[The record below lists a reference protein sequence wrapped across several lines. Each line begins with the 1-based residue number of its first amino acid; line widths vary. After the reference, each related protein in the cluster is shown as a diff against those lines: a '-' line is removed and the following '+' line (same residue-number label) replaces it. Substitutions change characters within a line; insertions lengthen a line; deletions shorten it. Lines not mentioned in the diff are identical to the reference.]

1 MVACHAPA
9 ALQASTNRRL
19 RSQVAQLVARERN
32 NQALQKQL
40 QAPVRY
46 AAEASMRLRRE
57 VAGARNALQVTSQY
71 LVAMLR
77 NTRPARLVL
86 PGSTPPVKE
95 TQGAR
100 RVPSDILREVWAR
113 RRAPPA
119 LRARKEI

>member
-19 RSQVAQLVARERN
+19 RRMNAQLVARERN